1 MTETI
6 LSPLERFLYTLNI
19 VHREGQHLAYSWK
32 HLYSQK
38 IDAGWVDE
46 LQMEPQRAE
55 QMEAFISRF
64 GRMQDTI
71 AGKLLPRWLISLEE
85 IPGSQI
91 EILNRA
97 ERLGVVDDVDHWL
110 EARNLRNRMVHE
122 YMEEATQFAEALN
135 LAKEYATILIETY
148 NRVRNF
154 AESRMENVESKELPD
169 NLDLARR
176 SG

>member
-1 MTETI
+1 MTDKN
-6 LSPLERFLYTLNI
+6 LSPLDRFLYTLEI
-19 VHREGQHLAYSWK
+19 VSREGQHLVYSWK

-38 IDAGWVDE
+38 IDAKWVNE
-46 LQMEPQRAE
+46 LQMAPQKAE

-97 ERLGVVDDVDHWL
+97 ERLGVVDDVERWL
-110 EARNLRNRMVHE
+110 EARYLRNRLVHE
-122 YMEEATQFAEALN
+122 YMEDATQFAEALN
-135 LAKEYATILIETY
+135 LAKEHTVILIETY
-148 NRVRNF
+148 SRVRSF
-154 AESRMENVESKELPD
+154 AGSRMDGVEKEALPES
-169 NLDLARR
+169 LDLENEA
-176 SG
+176 

>member
-1 MTETI
+1 MTDKS
-6 LSPLERFLYTLNI
+6 LSPLDRFLYTLEI

-32 HLYSQK
+32 HLYSQQ
-38 IDAGWVDE
+38 IDSEWVNE
-46 LQMEPQRAE
+46 LQIAPQKAE

-97 ERLGVVDDVDHWL
+97 ERLGVVDDVERWL
-110 EARNLRNRMVHE
+110 EARYLRNRLVHE
-122 YMEEATQFAEALN
+122 YMVDATQFAEALN
-135 LAKEYATILIETY
+135 LAKEHAAILIETY
-148 NRVRNF
+148 NRVRGF
-154 AESRMENVESKELPD
+154 AGSRMEDVEKEVLPES
-169 NLDLARR
+169 LDLENEA
-176 SG
+176 

>member
-1 MTETI
+1 MTEKS

-32 HLYSQK
+32 HLYSQD
-38 IDAGWVDE
+38 IDSGWVEE
-46 LQMEPQRAE
+46 LQLAPKRAE

-85 IPGSQI
+85 KPGSQI

-97 ERLGVVDDVDHWL
+97 ERLGVVNDVDRWL
-110 EARNLRNRMVHE
+110 EARQLRNRMIHE
-122 YMEEATQFAEALN
+122 YMEDAAQFAEALI
-135 LAKEYATILIETY
+135 LAKEYTSLLIETY
-148 NRVRNF
+148 NKVRSF
-154 AESRMENVESKELPD
+154 AESRMGNVVREELPD
-169 NLDLARR
+169 NLEL
-176 SG
+176 GNQ

>member
-1 MTETI
+1 MTEKN

-32 HLYSQK
+32 HLYSQD
-38 IDAGWVDE
+38 IDSRWVNE
-46 LQMEPQRAE
+46 LQIAPQRAE

-85 IPGSQI
+85 KPGSQI

-97 ERLGVVDDVDHWL
+97 ERLGVVADVDHWF
-110 EARNLRNRMVHE
+110 EARYLRNRLVHE
-122 YMEEATQFAEALN
+122 YMEDATQFAEALN
-135 LAKEYATILIETY
+135 LAKEYTALLIETY
-148 NRVRNF
+148 NNVQSF
-154 AESRMENVESKELPD
+154 AESRMEGVEKDDLPEM
-169 NLDLARR
+169 LDL
-176 SG
+176 GN